1 MATISLCMIV
11 KNEEANLSKSLAPIA
26 AHFDEVILV
35 DTGSTD
41 RTISLAGQ
49 YGAKVF
55 VVPWQNDFALA
66 RNQSIEKASSDWI
79 LWFDADNRMEVT
91 DVKKIKGLID
101 HQPDKVFWLTEVV
114 EPRGDTLIQKRIFP
128 NRADFRFAGAVHEQL
143 IHPPE
148 GIRYVMTDI
157 QIYHWGYVDKEIL
170 KQKGLR
176 NLQILQ
182 GVLARQPSD
191 YFAHF
196 NIARCYENFRDFTKA
211 HAHLREVVQ
220 NAIAEQENPDIY
232 LYSFIMTFLLY
243 EKMGALE
250 EGREILEVLRDKNPD
265 FGLGWF
271 YSGKYHFKLREFR
284 EAIGNLQRFQELGI
298 AVHSL
303 DLPRKKIFFESYY
316 WLAQSYEKLG
326 QAFLARDAYQKAL
339 AYEPQNSHVYLKL
352 ASLCRALGQA
362 EEEKALLKKCL
373 DLRPEKREKWVT
385 QSRQR

>member
-11 KNEEANLSKSLAPIA
+11 KNEEANLPKSLAPIA
-26 AHFDEVILV
+26 AYFDEVILV

-55 VVPWQNDFALA
+55 SVPWQNDFALA

-128 NRADFRFAGAVHEQL
+128 NRVDFRFAGAVHEQL
-143 IHPPE
+143 IHPQE

-157 QIYHWGYVDKEIL
+157 KIHHWGYVDKEIL

-182 GVLARQPSD
+182 GVLAHQPSD

-196 NIARCYENFRDFTKA
+196 NIARCYENLRDFIKA
-211 HAHLREVVQ
+211 HDHLRKVVQ
-220 NAIAEQENPDIY
+220 NAIAEQENPDVY
-232 LYSFIMTFLLY
+232 FYSFIMMFLLY

-250 EGREILEVLRDKNPD
+250 EGREILDALRDKNPD

-271 YSGKYHFKLREFR
+271 YSGKYHFKLGEFR

-298 AVHSL
+298 VVHSL

-326 QAFLARDAYQKAL
+326 QAFLAWDAYKKAL

-373 DLRPEKREKWVT
+373 ELRPEKREKWVT
-385 QSRQR
+385 PSM